1 MRENPLGGKTGH
13 GHPEVY
19 ARTDRDDV
27 VAKLKSASPTEK
39 PLPKPVEA
47 EGPGCSAT
55 MEL

>member
-27 VAKLKSASPTEK
+27 VAKLKSASATEN
-39 PLPKPVEA
+39 PLP
-47 EGPGCSAT
+47 S
-55 MEL
+55 L